1 MSFLITL
8 PPLAANTGRTL
19 PTLFCRLAAV
29 GVALPPLPVAFDG
42 VVKSSVCRLSELVF
56 EGLRT
61 AEDVLGVLDAEEGSY
76 AYCLIRCM
84 VVEL

>member
-1 MSFLITL
+1 M
-8 PPLAANTGRTL
+8 
-19 PTLFCRLAAV
+19 
-29 GVALPPLPVAFDG
+29 
-42 VVKSSVCRLSELVF
+42 KSSVCRLSELVF

-61 AEDVLGVLDAEEGSY
+61 AEDVMGVLDAEEGSY